1 MYFFGTFL
9 PLKNALKLMQIGLYS
24 IAMICKHVQ
33 IDSALV
39 FQSTLNPLKVLE
51 IFHYLMETE
60 SDVKLTASVCTSRIN
75 KIIVWPEV

>member
-24 IAMICKHVQ
+24 IAMIWYTCS
-33 IDSALV
+33 DR
-39 FQSTLNPLKVLE
+39 FSTYFPVNSEPSKGVGDISLS
-51 IFHYLMETE
+51 HGDE